1 MNRRLPKW
9 LRFLFAPIRWFWRS
23 FFPMH
28 FVRFQYR
35 YITGRKLN
43 LHNPQTFTEK
53 LQRLRLIHYPNDP
66 LVSHCSDR
74 VGLMDYLKEHNLSE
88 HQVPVLGVYDRYD
101 DIPFE
106 TLPQAFV
113 LKCTHAS
120 GFHAIILNKQTIDH
134 HQLRRQFNRWLK
146 TNYGRLTVE
155 MHYASIPPKMIVEAY
170 VGKGSSLPLEYKLHV
185 FHGEVKYLYVV
196 SGRGHD
202 LRYTH
207 FLADWSSFP
216 QAQFNGWQA
225 SSYPILEPKVF
236 PRMKTIAEKLGQP
249 FPFVRVDLYVIN
261 EKIYVSELTFTPAKG
276 TLNLV
281 DPSVDH
287 LMGEWLTL

>member
-225 SSYPILEPKVF
+225 SSYPILEQTVF
-236 PRMKTIAEKLGQP
+236 PRMKTIAEKLGQH

-261 EKIYVSELTFTPAKG
+261 VKIYVSELTFTPAKG